1 MTAKMPPIRR
11 LRESLRVFADT
22 VGPSTIGHTLAEAQE
37 RAFDLDKRHTA
48 VIAPRQSGK
57 SDALALLAAW
67 HAFGDPRRAVLVVSA
82 SEDSARRLLGRVRM
96 IVGHDLLRGSV
107 IDEQAGKVVLSN
119 GSIILSVPASERAIR
134 GSTSTLLIIDEAAM
148 VSDDIAL
155 SAALPTVAARPEAH
169 VVACST
175 PWTTSGWFYD
185 WCMSESDYTSVR
197 SWSVADASWLGPSE
211 LAALRDSLGPER
223 YAIEVECQW
232 RGRVNAVF
240 SPDDL
245 LKATCDYTALFGGTV
260 SIGADWSGQSSD
272 PHAVVALGV
281 ADDHEAN
288 EQPVVFVAVADSQH
302 APYAAQI
309 EWIAS
314 LGQSFDIAALATES
328 VGVGSA
334 PSESLRVRMG
344 SRVRA
349 VATSQRIKEAGYST
363 LQMLLVDGRLVL
375 PAGNAELLRQFRAL
389 AYETTPSGGMSIA
402 GGSPSIH
409 DDLADA
415 AMLAAL
421 GVTFPLG
428 GLATPEPPGMRYVA
442 NGFGIRIPRRVRARG
457 SSFRPHG
464 AGTLTRYGGWSD
476 YAKHR

>member
-1 MTAKMPPIRR
+1 MTLRDLRR
-11 LRESLRVFADT
+11 SLRAFADT
-22 VGPSTIGHTLAEAQE
+22 VGPSTIGHSLTEAQE

-67 HAFGDPRRAVLVVSA
+67 HAFGGPRRAVLVVSA

-107 IDEQAGKVVLSN
+107 VDEQAGKVVLSN
-119 GSIILSVPASERAIR
+119 GSTIVSVSASERAVR
-134 GSTSTLLIIDEAAM
+134 GHTASLLILDEAALIP
-148 VSDDIAL
+148 DDLAL
-155 SAALPTVAARPEAH
+155 SAALPTVAARAEAH

-175 PWTTSGWFYD
+175 PWSTSGFFYD
-185 WCMSESDYTSVR
+185 WCMGEGEHTSVR
-197 SWSVADASWLGPSE
+197 SWSVADAPWLTPSA
-211 LAALRDSLGPER
+211 LAALRESLGPMR
-223 YAIEVECQW
+223 YRVEIECEW
-232 RGRVNAVF
+232 LGRANSVF

-245 LKATCDYTALFGGTV
+245 LRATADYAALFGGTV

-281 ADDHEAN
+281 ADDHDAN

-309 EWIAS
+309 DWIAS
-314 LGQSFDIAALATES
+314 LGQRYDIAALATES

-344 SRVRA
+344 VRVRS
-349 VATSQRIKEAGYST
+349 VATSQKIKEAGYSM

-389 AYETTPSGGMSIA
+389 TYDTTPSGGMSIA
-402 GGSPSIH
+402 SGSPSIH

-421 GVTFPLG
+421 GVTMPLG
-428 GLATPEPPGMRYVA
+428 GVSTPEREGTHYVR
-442 NGFGIRIPRRVRARG
+442 NGFGVRIPRRVRARG

-464 AGTLTRYGGWSD
+464 AGVFRRYANYG
-476 YAKHR
+476 KHAAHR